1 MSSTTWHQLRVDNIF
16 LTIDLKKQTK
26 KLVKF
31 VMHGRLE
38 RRYNVI
44 QCTDFDIFHL
54 PNITFWSTNWSCLK
68 VSATVRVRELFLSST
83 TYASTKDG

>member
-26 KLVKF
+26 
-31 VMHGRLE
+31 
-38 RRYNVI
+38 NWDI